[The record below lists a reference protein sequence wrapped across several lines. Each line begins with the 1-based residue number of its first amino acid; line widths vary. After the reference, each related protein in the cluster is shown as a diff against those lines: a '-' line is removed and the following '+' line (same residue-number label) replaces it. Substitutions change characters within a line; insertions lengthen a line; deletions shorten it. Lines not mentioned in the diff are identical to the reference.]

1 MLVEAKDSMGGWL
14 DFYFGRGLRI
24 LEGNGLWCG
33 CLLNILIALPL
44 SSCAP
49 LSGQQQTDGPGHRL
63 NFEELEQVVL
73 GLGDVRASISA
84 ASPHHGNPET
94 LLAQLDLVAEVFQL
108 TRANYISFVP
118 EEFLV
123 SQFLNGIARVGN
135 VDASGG
141 PSSLSDTVGKSLQH
155 MLRQLD
161 PHSDYL
167 APSDFQHIQ
176 AKTKGKFSGVGVEM
190 IMERGYVKCVA
201 VIPDTPASRSAIR
214 PGDMISHIDGM
225 SLKGIS
231 LMDVAGMIRGPVGT
245 TVMLKL
251 SRYDI
256 TDSFEIAIVRDVI
269 RVNTIEARMEEGI
282 GYVRISSFNENTHE
296 ALLEKVRGLTLGL
309 DGQMLGLVM
318 DLRNNPGGLLD
329 QALRVSDAFLTTG
342 NIVSVI
348 GRVNVD
354 DRSFKADPEEIAGG
368 IPLAVLINGSTA
380 SAAEIVSGAL
390 KDRGRAI
397 VLGQRSFGKGSVQ
410 SIIPL
415 SEGNGALRL
424 TTSRYYLPSGR
435 SIQVHGVAPD
445 IVDATP
451 SHSSREI
458 DLENFLLPENQG
470 LAGGSMTLSEVCPGS
485 RKTNDPVL
493 SCAAQTLKSH
503 FFSAHS
509 VRLAQ

>member
-1 MLVEAKDSMGGWL
+1 MWAWL
-14 DFYFGRGLRI
+14 IASYRRRLKS
-24 LEGNGLWCG
+24 LEGNGWWCG
-33 CLLNILIALPL
+33 CLLNILIAVPL

-49 LSGQQQTDGPGHRL
+49 LSGQQQADGPDHRL
-63 NFEELEQVVL
+63 NFEELEQVTL
-73 GLGDVRASISA
+73 GLVDVRASVRA
-84 ASPHHGNPET
+84 ASHHYGNPEN
-94 LLAQLDLVAEVFQL
+94 LLVQLELFAEVFQL

-123 SQFLNGIARVGN
+123 SQFLNGMVGVKN
-135 VDASGG
+135 NYTSGG
-141 PSSLSDTVGKSLQH
+141 SSSLSDAVRQSLQH

-167 APSDFQHIQ
+167 TPNDFQQ
-176 AKTKGKFSGVGVEM
+176 VKVKTKGKFGGVGVEM
-190 IMERGYVKCVA
+190 TMERGYVKCVA
-201 VIPDTPASRSAIR
+201 VIPGTPASRSAIR
-214 PGDMISHIDGM
+214 PGDIISHIDGTP
-225 SLKGIS
+225 LKGIA
-231 LMDVAGMIRGPVGT
+231 LMNVAGMIRGPVGT
-245 TVMLKL
+245 TVMLTI

-256 TDSFEIAIVRDVI
+256 GDSFEISIVRDVI
-269 RVNTIEARMEEGI
+269 RINAIEASMEEGI
-282 GYVRISSFNENTHE
+282 GYVRISTFNENTHA
-296 ALLEKVRGLTLGL
+296 ALREKLRGLTLAL
-309 DGQMLGLVM
+309 DGQMLGLVL
-318 DLRNNPGGLLD
+318 DIRNNPGGLLD

-348 GRVNVD
+348 GRLSREV
-354 DRSFKADPEEIAGG
+354 RTFKADSEDIAKG

-390 KDRGRAI
+390 KDHRRAV

-445 IVDATP
+445 IVDVTP

-458 DLENFLLPENQG
+458 DLENFLQPQNQG
-470 LAGGSMTLSEVCPGS
+470 LDGGSSTLREVCPGS
-485 RKTNDPVL
+485 RKTNDPIL
-493 SCAAQTLKSH
+493 SCAVQTLKSRL
-503 FFSAHS
+503 FPLSSA
-509 VRLAQ
+509 RLAE